1 MDRGGAERWA
11 RPRGEI
17 IDGSTAH
24 GRASDDAGVD
34 ERRAASGRRDRG
46 RRRSTRSSSSGS
58 SRSSSS
64 SASSSSSSSS
74 SSSDDGRRRR
84 GKRKSKKPSDKAKK
98 SKRDKRKKGKRDK
111 GSSKRASQR
120 ESHSP
125 DRLFH
130 DRRRLLPPVVAAT
143 RLQCVVRGH
152 RVRKWS
158 TPTIRRIRAQ
168 RKDLT
173 AELWNMLE
181 REVLESE
188 VIPDL
193 LIEIITSMDAAQFA
207 PHPQWLQQQLLMS
220 EIILGDVV
228 ATMAHDVVREASH
241 ELIKFYLATE
251 RLQAKEKGRGRGAR
265 RMDGDVDPLMIFTE
279 EEVVDVVV
287 ELESER
293 LAREIVKELAQ
304 DHLFRVGMSS
314 VFNDMA
320 DDCIYEAASLAV
332 IDTKQHHDFQALL
345 HEVADDM
352 SREVADA
359 VMGDMDAEQDAKLT
373 MRANDELSKLSNSI
387 IDAAMLRHLADR
399 ISTQAE
405 AMVERQHAK
414 ERADRMLFSLLIQA
428 FICTLCMLAP
438 KPARNKTPLL
448 TQCEIAA
455 RSRHR
460 ERSELLSR

>member
-1 MDRGGAERWA
+1 
-11 RPRGEI
+11 
-17 IDGSTAH
+17 
-24 GRASDDAGVD
+24 
-34 ERRAASGRRDRG
+34 
-46 RRRSTRSSSSGS
+46 
-58 SRSSSS
+58 
-64 SASSSSSSSS
+64 
-74 SSSDDGRRRR
+74 
-84 GKRKSKKPSDKAKK
+84 
-98 SKRDKRKKGKRDK
+98 
-111 GSSKRASQR
+111 
-120 ESHSP
+120 
-125 DRLFH
+125 
-130 DRRRLLPPVVAAT
+130 
-143 RLQCVVRGH
+143 
-152 RVRKWS
+152 
-158 TPTIRRIRAQ
+158 
-168 RKDLT
+168 
-173 AELWNMLE
+173 
-181 REVLESE
+181 
-188 VIPDL
+188 
-193 LIEIITSMDAAQFA
+193 
-207 PHPQWLQQQLLMS
+207 
-220 EIILGDVV
+220 
-228 ATMAHDVVREASH
+228 
-241 ELIKFYLATE
+241 
-251 RLQAKEKGRGRGAR
+251 
-265 RMDGDVDPLMIFTE
+265 MDGDVDPLMIFTE

-293 LAREIVKELAQ
+293 LARQIVKELAQ

-387 IDAAMLRHLADR
+387 IDAAILRHLADR

-428 FICTLCMLAP
+428 FICTLCMRAP

-455 RSRHR
+455 RPRHR